1 MQATSRFKT
10 VIIKQT
16 FDKVFLLLEYL
27 FESTMSARIVL
38 KVKIVKSMECAFIG
52 MDIQQINIQI
62 IPGLQFP
69 LVRQTRT
76 CKNTYRHGEKER
88 GFLLANRNQENYI
101 NAYPAKS
108 RLSKTSLR
116 IIFPSLNMT
125 TYPM

>member
-52 MDIQQINIQI
+52 MDIQQINILI

-69 LVRQTRT
+69 SVRQTRT
-76 CKNTYRHGEKER
+76 HAKTHIDTER
-88 GFLLANRNQENYI
+88 KREAF
-101 NAYPAKS
+101 
-108 RLSKTSLR
+108 
-116 IIFPSLNMT
+116 F
-125 TYPM
+125 